1 MHTPV
6 YALYIYYKNIYN
18 MASPENNEYKIISNP
33 NPIVFI
39 CLILFGKFGDP
50 GWIRTTNLP
59 LRRGLLYPVE
69 PQSHFYILMKLI
81 HLEKMK
87 TLLCTKYWRKILR

>member
-1 MHTPV
+1 
-6 YALYIYYKNIYN
+6 L
-18 MASPENNEYKIISNP
+18 
-33 NPIVFI
+33 
-39 CLILFGKFGDP
+39 LLFDLFGDP

-69 PQSHFYILMKLI
+69 PQSHMFNVVKLI

-87 TLLCTKYWRKILR
+87 TLWCLKYYRKILR